1 MIYIGDVIKKWRK
14 VKQLSQQE
22 LAFRSQIDR
31 SYISGLERNL
41 CCPSVYTALKL
52 AKGFDI
58 CPGQFMIEIH
68 SVVDFD
74 RIFENNYDLGI
85 S

>member
-1 MIYIGDVIKKWRK
+1 MVYIGDVIKKWRK
-14 VKQLSQQE
+14 IKGLSQEE
-22 LAFRSQIDR
+22 LAYRSRLDR
-31 SYISGLERNL
+31 SFISELERNL

-58 CPGQFMIEIH
+58 CPGLFMLEIH
-68 SVVDFD
+68 KAVDFE
-74 RIFENNYDLGI
+74 RVFESNYELHI